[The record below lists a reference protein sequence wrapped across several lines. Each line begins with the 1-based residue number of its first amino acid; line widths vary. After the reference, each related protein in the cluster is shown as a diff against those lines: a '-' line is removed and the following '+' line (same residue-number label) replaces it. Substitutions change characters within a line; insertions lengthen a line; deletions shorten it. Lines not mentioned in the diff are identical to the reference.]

1 MKNINK
7 VIKLFTAG
15 LLLTV
20 IFACNVFGSDITGVW
35 IISGFGDSKMQL
47 QQSNNQV
54 VGIAYYQGQLQ
65 GNIYGQ
71 ISGTQ
76 ITLQIRNTYSGIVT
90 YTGVVS
96 PDGNSMQLKGNNNQ
110 TLTAFK
116 SG

>member
-47 QQSNNQV
+47 QQSNNEV
-54 VGIAYYQGQLQ
+54 VGIAYY
-65 GNIYGQ
+65 
-71 ISGTQ
+71 
-76 ITLQIRNTYSGIVT
+76 
-90 YTGVVS
+90 
-96 PDGNSMQLKGNNNQ
+96 
-110 TLTAFK
+110 
-116 SG
+116 